1 MSTTSDRFED
11 HGEIG
16 RGGMS
21 IVRRVFDTAM
31 GRDVA
36 VKELPAESAA
46 DDRARFL
53 EEARTVGQLDHPN
66 IPPVYDIERDQNGAV
81 SRMIMK
87 LVRGR
92 TLASM
97 IHAKAE
103 PPLSGQ
109 ELEDVLSVFLKVCDA
124 VAFAHSRG
132 VIHRDL
138 KPENIMVG
146 EFGEVYV
153 MDWGLALVRGTP
165 LAESAPIVLV
175 PRAPD
180 SFDETGS
187 LMGTINRMAPEQA
200 WGRLREID
208 ERTDVFGLG
217 GILYECL
224 TLASP
229 YRAAADLES
238 LELARAGVVPAP
250 SVLLP
255 ECVFPDALCR
265 IAVKA
270 LARAPEDRYQSVLEL
285 KRDVESFL
293 RGGGWFVAQRF
304 AADAVIIRQ
313 GDVGDFAYIV
323 QEGRCEVY
331 RDVDGT
337 RTVIRTIGP
346 GEVFGEIGL
355 FTSAERTASVRALT
369 DVSALLVTRASLNR
383 ELTASSWV
391 RAFVQTSVE
400 RYLEADR
407 RTMAR
412 S

>member
-1 MSTTSDRFED
+1 MGTTSDRFED

-21 IVRRVFDTAM
+21 IVRRVFDTAI

-36 VKELPAESAA
+36 VKELPAESAD
-46 DDRARFL
+46 DDRGRFL

-66 IPPVYDIERDQNGAV
+66 IPPVYDIERDHDGAV

-109 ELEDVLSVFLKVCDA
+109 DLEDVLSVFLKVCDA

-238 LELARAGVVPAP
+238 LELARAGLVPAP
-250 SVLLP
+250 SELLP

-323 QEGRCEVY
+323 QGGRCEVY

-355 FTSAERTASVRALT
+355 FTSAKRTASVRALT